1 MLEER
6 EWALSEDYH
15 SEARTDK
22 GPMIAPFIGIRVT
35 YASRFTLSV
44 RARSSAGCIFSLTG
58 LPHGEI
64 ETIDR
69 LGLPVRIVLQEQSGK
84 LKPGKGVL
92 GAETSTGRPCSQP
105 PGAGPDFVSPTEE
118 GVLSLR

>member
-1 MLEER
+1 MTTGDGSPNYQHLRFLRLE
-6 EWALSEDYH
+6 
-15 SEARTDK
+15 
-22 GPMIAPFIGIRVT
+22 
-35 YASRFTLSV
+35 
-44 RARSSAGCIFSLTG
+44 G
-58 LPHGEI
+58 LPVFESTFKCWLHLHLTELSNGEI

-69 LGLPVRIVLQEQSGK
+69 LGLPVRIVLQEQPGK